1 MSLPIAPLTG
11 QAAIDKARSR
21 VGGTMPASGYCLQFT
36 RECFAV
42 PAVYASARD
51 AGLAVN
57 VGHRDRE
64 PAPGSPVWFLTSSV
78 YDHVCFYVG
87 PNEVISTFN
96 EQIRSFNGISSIE
109 ANFSGTY
116 VGWGEDLNEYQTLV
130 GGETPPEPIPEE
142 NDMPWFIRRSDGAIV
157 IVSPTGVRTVTSVQW
172 DVYNNLGLAVFPPGM
187 GSMDPGPF
195 NEIVN
200 SLGGIVG

>member
-1 MSLPIAPLTG
+1 
-11 QAAIDKARSR
+11 
-21 VGGTMPASGYCLQFT
+21 
-36 RECFAV
+36 
-42 PAVYASARD
+42 
-51 AGLAVN
+51 
-57 VGHRDRE
+57 
-64 PAPGSPVWFLTSSV
+64 V